1 VRGILIAQFLDGQAR
16 AMVAPKKHSHT
27 VRHLSVVGRR
37 LWLYFVT
44 KGSNLTIVDI
54 PAGKSRE
61 QLIRLGIMKGE
72 NIRCVERLPGGTVV
86 IEKNR
91 RELAIGAALAK
102 TILVERA
109 SDNPTA

>member
-1 VRGILIAQFLDGQAR
+1 
-16 AMVAPKKHSHT
+16 MVAPKKHSHT

-61 QLIRLGIMKGE
+61 QLIRLGIMEGE